1 VSARSGSLGDRH
13 ASPGMETVGRNGN
26 TYSVCDPAGPYS
38 IDPTTG
44 HVADKRHVSI
54 SALVAVAFAPVG
66 GIWAAVAY
74 AAGWQ
79 WVPVYF
85 VLGALGGL
93 FLGAIASIP
102 FVGAFWVYDSVAN
115 RRHGRRGSLHID
127 DVGSRAW
134 RLCDIAWQIGRVH
147 SWREGKVDSERRV
160 ASIVWSAVQRV
171 VESDREY
178 PDAVRALNHPNL
190 RELAEGKIR
199 RIEQERESLEIVEG
213 NLRKVLDAAR
223 SIDAARARAARE
235 REIAKLRLAE
245 EWELRNRLTADE
257 RRLLADSDSL
267 NQEAD
272 KSAGLVAETEAIA
285 GWLAES
291 DRMLRDI

>member
-1 VSARSGSLGDRH
+1 
-13 ASPGMETVGRNGN
+13 M
-26 TYSVCDPAGPYS
+26 
-38 IDPTTG
+38 
-44 HVADKRHVSI
+44 
-54 SALVAVAFAPVG
+54 AVAFAPVG

-93 FLGAIASIP
+93 FLGA
-102 FVGAFWVYDSVAN
+102 
-115 RRHGRRGSLHID
+115 
-127 DVGSRAW
+127 
-134 RLCDIAWQIGRVH
+134 IGRVH

-245 EWELRNRLTADE
+245 ERELRDRLTADE

-267 NQEAD
+267 NQQAD
-272 KSAGLVAETEAIA
+272 KSACLVAETEAIA